1 MTTPPESAPASAAP
15 PVPGPATPAVG
26 SAVPE
31 AAGAPEPSAA
41 AGPAPAQSVPA
52 QPAPAAAAPAQSAP
66 AEPASDQ
73 SSAPAAS
80 DQPAPEQPASD
91 QPVPDQ
97 SVPDQSVLDQSVR
110 DQSASHQSGTYPSAP
125 ALSGP
130 LPPPPAG
137 LPTPAFGLPPTQPAP
152 PTYDPTRMMPAMPI
166 SALYVPV
173 PTPTEPQN
181 GGSKVTVTVLSILLG
196 LFVLASGTLG
206 VLYVRQGQESTR
218 KSEEIAALEATA
230 AQVQRE
236 LDATERGLRRTEED
250 LADLQAERD
259 ALAGCLTAIFNFFD
273 AVAAAE
279 GEETPQTQAAER
291 EASLACR
298 GVERYL

>member
-1 MTTPPESAPASAAP
+1 M
-15 PVPGPATPAVG
+15 
-26 SAVPE
+26 
-31 AAGAPEPSAA
+31 
-41 AGPAPAQSVPA
+41 
-52 QPAPAAAAPAQSAP
+52 
-66 AEPASDQ
+66 
-73 SSAPAAS
+73 
-80 DQPAPEQPASD
+80 
-91 QPVPDQ
+91 
-97 SVPDQSVLDQSVR
+97 
-110 DQSASHQSGTYPSAP
+110 
-125 ALSGP
+125 
-130 LPPPPAG
+130 
-137 LPTPAFGLPPTQPAP
+137 PTPSFGLPPIKPAP
-152 PTYDPTRMMPAMPI
+152 PTYDPTRLMQMQAVPV